1 MTDAPPAPKPPRRRA
16 RLRACAAGVAVATGL
31 LALEVGLRVKQ
42 LERTAASSG
51 SDGWHVFDAR
61 LGWRGAPGWRGEG
74 VAGGRRF
81 PVRLDAQGRR
91 MDRPVPER
99 PPAGAKRVVV
109 VGDSYPFGYGVAV
122 EEALPARLE
131 AALVAS
137 GVAVEVVN
145 LGTCAWGV
153 GHFRLAT
160 DELALPL
167 RPDLIV
173 VTLIADDLRRAQRA
187 VSLYGQNQPRFVL
200 DGDGAPRLVDVPV
213 EPPPA
218 AGTLR
223 LADHP
228 PGGGSFLL
236 WQLGQGLERLRVAA
250 SGEGARTRWRVGLAL
265 LRDAHRVAQAAGV
278 PLVVVLL
285 PELKSTLDDEAR
297 PLVQGLEPEVPVVDL
312 YPAFA
317 PLGRAA
323 FLEQDPHPSPAG
335 QAAGAEALARALVE
349 RRLLR
354 AP

>member
-1 MTDAPPAPKPPRRRA
+1 M
-16 RLRACAAGVAVATGL
+16 RACAAGVAVVAGL
-31 LALEVGLRVKQ
+31 VALEVGLRLKQ
-42 LERTAASSG
+42 LERVDDRG
-51 SDGWHVFDAR
+51 QSDGWHVFDAR
-61 LGWRGAPGWRGEG
+61 LGWRGAPGWKGEG

-81 PVRLDAQGRR
+81 PVRLDAAGRR
-91 MDRPVPER
+91 MDRPVGDR
-99 PPAGAKRVVV
+99 PAGQRRIVV

-160 DELALPL
+160 EELALPL

-200 DGDGAPRLVDVPV
+200 DGEGAPRLVDVPV
-213 EPPPA
+213 EPPPPP
-218 AGTLR
+218 GSLR

-250 SGEGARTRWRVGLAL
+250 SGEGARARWRVGLAL

-278 PLVVVLL
+278 PLVVVLM
-285 PELKSTLDDEAR
+285 PELKSTPDDEAR
-297 PLVQGLEPEVPVVDL
+297 TLVQGLEPGVPVVDL
-312 YPAFA
+312 YPAFE
-317 PLGRAA
+317 PLGRPA
-323 FLEQDPHPSPAG
+323 FLADDPHPSPAG
-335 QAAGAEALARALVE
+335 HAAAAEALAKALVE
-349 RRLLR
+349 RRLI
-354 AP
+354 P

>member
-1 MTDAPPAPKPPRRRA
+1 M
-16 RLRACAAGVAVATGL
+16 
-31 LALEVGLRVKQ
+31 ALEVGLRLKQ
-42 LERTAASSG
+42 LERVEADGSSNG
-51 SDGWHVFDAR
+51 PSDGWHVFDAR

-74 VAGGRRF
+74 KAGGVSF
-81 PVRLDAQGRR
+81 PVRLDAAGRR
-91 MDRPVPER
+91 MDRPVGER
-99 PPAGAKRVVV
+99 PPAGSKRVVV

-131 AALVAS
+131 AALAAR
-137 GVAVEVVN
+137 GVATEVVN

-200 DGDGAPRLVDVPV
+200 DGDGAPVLVDVPV
-213 EPPPA
+213 EPPPP

-250 SGEGARTRWRVGLAL
+250 SGEGARARWRVGLAL
-265 LRDAHRVAQAAGV
+265 LRDAHRVAQARGV
-278 PLVVVLL
+278 PLVVVHL
-285 PELKSTLDDEAR
+285 PMVGAAADEPAR
-297 PLVQGLEPEVPVVDL
+297 ALVQGLEPDVPVVDL
-312 YPAFA
+312 FPAFEA
-317 PLGRAA
+317 RTA
-323 FLEQDPHPSPAG
+323 FLEADPHPSPAG
-335 QAAGAEALARALVE
+335 HAAAAEALAKALVE

-354 AP
+354 GP